1 MMRLSNGKRIS
12 MISRFDTDT
21 LSKFQTDERTDSPT

>member
-1 MMRLSNGKRIS
+1 MMWLLNGERIS
-12 MISRFDTDT
+12 IISRFDTDT